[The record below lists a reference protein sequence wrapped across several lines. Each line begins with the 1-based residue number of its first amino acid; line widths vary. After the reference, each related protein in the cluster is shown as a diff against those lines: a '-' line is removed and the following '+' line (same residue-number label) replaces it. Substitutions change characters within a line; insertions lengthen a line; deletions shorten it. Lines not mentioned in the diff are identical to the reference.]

1 MENKIIIK
9 IGASKDHVG
18 AYADNCD
25 GIYGA
30 GNSVEATKQDVME
43 GLRLFIKYNKE
54 NLPDILKSDYKI
66 KYRYDVLSFV
76 KYYITMFFRTVNT
89 IFSQSSTK
97 YVVQRGA
104 TEQKVITKQT
114 KTLSLFKKL
123 PQKLK

>member
-30 GNSVEATKQDVME
+30 GNSVEAAKLDVME

-54 NLPDILKSDYKI
+54 NLPDILKSDYEI

-76 KYYITMFFRTVNT
+76 KYYIYSFYKTITNT
-89 IFSQSSTK
+89 FSQSDTK
-97 YVVQRGA
+97 YVVQKGA
-104 TEQKVITKQT
+104 ME
-114 KTLSLFKKL
+114 
-123 PQKLK
+123 